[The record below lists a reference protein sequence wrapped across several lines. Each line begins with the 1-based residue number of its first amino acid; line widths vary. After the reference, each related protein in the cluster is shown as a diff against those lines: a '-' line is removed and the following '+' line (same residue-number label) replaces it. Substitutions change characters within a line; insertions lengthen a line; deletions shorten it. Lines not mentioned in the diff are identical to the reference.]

1 MSSLPSNLS
10 GRSAV
15 KTSLTYHTRQQIRH
29 KAYPKIK
36 GAPGKHVGKPWKG
49 ISGEQ
54 NLHKIIK
61 MERNPGKHFMD
72 LKNDQMYQPEGLQG
86 SKLVQ
91 SLSRMVLFGYHETDL
106 LDRYAQRAMEVP
118 GSLQPDYVGIMFNA
132 FAKARHYNKELY
144 STFAGRIPKDLK
156 SYAPRDL
163 ARITNSF
170 ARAKHQAP
178 KLFQRISEEIPHK
191 LGYAD
196 SQSIAMMVNAY
207 TRLKKNSL
215 KKIFGYLARCEF

>member
-1 MSSLPSNLS
+1 MSTFIESSKLIRLPLVENYKVFLLKMSSLPSNLS

-91 SLSRMVLFGYHETDL
+91 SLSRMVLFG
-106 LDRYAQRAMEVP
+106 
-118 GSLQPDYVGIMFNA
+118 
-132 FAKARHYNKELY
+132 
-144 STFAGRIPKDLK
+144 
-156 SYAPRDL
+156 
-163 ARITNSF
+163 
-170 ARAKHQAP
+170 
-178 KLFQRISEEIPHK
+178 
-191 LGYAD
+191 
-196 SQSIAMMVNAY
+196 
-207 TRLKKNSL
+207 
-215 KKIFGYLARCEF
+215 